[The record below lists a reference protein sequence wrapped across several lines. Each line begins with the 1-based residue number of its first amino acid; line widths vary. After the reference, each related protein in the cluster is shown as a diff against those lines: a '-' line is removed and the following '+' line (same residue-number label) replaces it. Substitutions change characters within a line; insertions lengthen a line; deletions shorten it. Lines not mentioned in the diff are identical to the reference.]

1 MTVCLCVLIFTCVF
15 RPLYRHVELDSV
27 GEIMILMIETEKGYI
42 RSMSCLCERILL
54 FSCLTVFFLL
64 CVRLLF
70 YSCLYVPFSLVWFIQ
85 GQTPAAFHFIH
96 DIFTLLS
103 FQTKQ
108 HSSLHKTHPAPPPPS
123 FPGRMQS
130 TQC

>member
-54 FSCLTVFFLL
+54 FSCLTVFFFFFTVCTSIVLL
-64 CVRLLF
+64 LPIRSFFSRL
-70 YSCLYVPFSLVWFIQ
+70 V
-85 GQTPAAFHFIH
+85 
-96 DIFTLLS
+96 
-103 FQTKQ
+103 
-108 HSSLHKTHPAPPPPS
+108 HSGTDSGS
-123 FPGRMQS
+123 FPLH
-130 TQC
+130 T